1 MNHQQIV
8 MNNLAEK
15 LKLFTSAV
23 NGELVDEADFI
34 FANTGIPTDT
44 FNVPLPKAAP
54 IKNTATSW
62 RDLMQQYRLNE
73 AERNTM
79 MKLENILHV
88 GDRKTHQLI
97 ITPVRNVEEFH
108 EYQEVFLSLFEGTM
122 EKIALAQ
129 YFNTFS
135 EENLSSTAQMFIGRV
150 DEVTVSTGLLI
161 DSSES
166 YGIYDVMTKER
177 FRGKGY
183 GSEMFHY
190 LLTQTT
196 DKQKPVVL

>member
-1 MNHQQIV
+1 
-8 MNNLAEK
+8 
-15 LKLFTSAV
+15 
-23 NGELVDEADFI
+23 
-34 FANTGIPTDT
+34 
-44 FNVPLPKAAP
+44 
-54 IKNTATSW
+54 
-62 RDLMQQYRLNE
+62 MQQYRLNE